1 MARDFSK
8 LSDEQLYRFLE
19 ENCPE
24 GQLFDAVDELVERFE
39 FYKMILTDVA
49 NAAGLDLD
57 QFIEQFDEEPLED
70 MNLEDV
76 VKVFDKACGGRAKEK
91 LIEAIRKLRG
101 E

>member
-39 FYKMILTDVA
+39 FYKMILTDIA
-49 NAAGLDLD
+49 NAQGVDLD

-70 MNLEDV
+70 MELEEL
-76 VKVFDKACGGRAKEK
+76 VKVYDRACGGRAKEA
-91 LIEAIRKLRG
+91 LIKSIRHLRG